1 MCWVIPTVLR
11 VDNVGVTDRV
21 EQLGLTVVDVAHDR
35 DDRGTRLHILCIVQF
50 FGFEVDVEGLEQ
62 FAILVFRRNNLDVVA
77 ELCAQCFEGVLIQ
90 RLRGGCHL
98 SQVEENGHQRCGID
112 VNLLSKVG
120 KRGTLTDADLLTIAA
135 RNRNAA
141 NDGCVLLFKLLT
153 LCTLR
158 LTSARA
164 LAATATECARRCAA
178 ATTAT
183 TARRS
188 ETATGVCSGSA
199 LAATITATRTGT
211 AASATTRTFRRRC
224 WAPRASEVRLSG
236 HHSRVRTR
244 AATGRCATAL
254 RTRPTLTCSL
264 SATGTCRAFALC
276 TTCGTVST
284 ATTLAATGTGHALA
298 GCVGVVSGARAAGTG
313 CSGTRRT
320 RLGCRATGTRGARSS
335 RLRSTGCRLGGFLVA
350 STSLA
355 RCRLGSAGGSFGL
368 FRSCGL
374 WCCCLGR
381 TRPRLMSRRLG
392 SFGSCRSVILCRC
405 CRGGFSG
412 LCGSLCLGL
421 GGRLLRGALSV
432 TRC

>member
-1 MCWVIPTVLR
+1 MLGNATVLR
-11 VDNVGVTDRV
+11 VDNVGVTDCV

-35 DDRGTRLHILCIVQF
+35 DDRGTRLHVLCIVQL

-62 FAILVFRRNNLDVVA
+62 FAILIFRRDNLDVVA

-98 SQVEENGHQRCGID
+98 SQVEEDGHQRCGINVD
-112 VNLLSKVG
+112 LLSEVS
-120 KRGTLTDADLLTIAA
+120 KRGALTDADLLSIAT
-135 RNRNAA
+135 RNRNAT

-153 LCTLR
+153 LCALR

-164 LAATATECARRCAA
+164 LAATATECTRRCTAA
-178 ATTAT
+178 ATAT

-188 ETATGVCSGSA
+188 ETATGICSGST
-199 LAATITATRTGT
+199 LAATVTATRTGT

-224 WAPRASEVRLSG
+224 GTTRASEVRLSG

-244 AATGRCATAL
+244 AATGRCTTAL
-254 RTRPTLTCSL
+254 RTRPTLACSL
-264 SATGTCRAFALC
+264 STTGTCRAFALC
-276 TTCGTVST
+276 ATCGAVST
-284 ATTLAATGTGHALA
+284 ATPLAATGTGHSLA

-313 CSGTRRT
+313 CCGTRRT
-320 RLGCRATGTRGARSS
+320 RLGCRTTGARGARSS
-335 RLRSTGCRLGGFLVA
+335 GLGSAGCRLGGFLMA

-355 RCRLGSAGGSFGL
+355 RCGLGSAGGSFGL

-392 SFGSCRSVILCRC
+392 SLGSCRSVILCRC

-412 LCGSLCLGL
+412 LGGSLCLGL